1 MFTMSTSSVNYHHG
15 DLREALLREGVAL
28 LQESGTEALTLRKL
42 AQRLGVS
49 HMAPYRHFSDK
60 DALLA
65 AIAATGFRQL
75 KSRLERAGSAA
86 APNGSALLRKGT
98 AYVKFA
104 LDEPAMF
111 RLMFGA
117 TRPAGQYD
125 ELDAARAEAF
135 DVLIGEIPADLQ
147 PEARTMKAR
156 GCWALVHGLAL
167 LLLDGMLQ
175 VPQGV
180 EPEDWIAALIG
191 NTVAPGPA

>member
-1 MFTMSTSSVNYHHG
+1 MRRSFKK
-15 DLREALLREGVAL
+15 
-28 LQESGTEALTLRKL
+28 ESGTEALTLRKL

-86 APNGSALLRKGT
+86 APNGSSLLREGT

-111 RLMFGA
+111 RP
-117 TRPAGQYD
+117 TRPTGQYD

-135 DVLIGEIPADLQ
+135 DVLIGGIPADLHV
-147 PEARTMKAR
+147 ERRLRRRITSMKIVYRTLARWLPR
-156 GCWALVHGLAL
+156 IQHGTHT
-167 LLLDGMLQ
+167 LDYWSLYSYFR
-175 VPQGV
+175 
-180 EPEDWIAALIG
+180 
-191 NTVAPGPA
+191 

>member
-1 MFTMSTSSVNYHHG
+1 MRRSFKK
-15 DLREALLREGVAL
+15 
-28 LQESGTEALTLRKL
+28 ESGTEALTLRKL

-86 APNGSALLRKGT
+86 APNGSSLLREGT

-135 DVLIGEIPADLQ
+135 DVLIGEIPADLHVERRLRRRIASMRIVYR
-147 PEARTMKAR
+147 PPAR
-156 GCWALVHGLAL
+156 
-167 LLLDGMLQ
+167 
-175 VPQGV
+175 
-180 EPEDWIAALIG
+180 
-191 NTVAPGPA
+191 